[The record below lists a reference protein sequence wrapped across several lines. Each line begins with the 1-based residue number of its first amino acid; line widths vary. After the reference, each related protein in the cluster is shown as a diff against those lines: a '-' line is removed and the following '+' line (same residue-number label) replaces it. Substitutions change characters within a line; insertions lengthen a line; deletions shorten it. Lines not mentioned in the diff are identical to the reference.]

1 MQGGCQ
7 LGVQTVVGSQ
17 REVPVYCLSFVGE
30 LKAKSTGPVINDIV
44 QDNDPK
50 HKSYLVQEWIR
61 ESGIDVL
68 DWPPYSPDLN
78 PIENLWADVKR
89 RAEMDNPKTKEELK
103 TALRKS
109 WSEIDAR
116 LIKEL
121 IKSMSSDAS

>member
-1 MQGGCQ
+1 
-7 LGVQTVVGSQ
+7 L
-17 REVPVYCLSFVGE
+17 
-30 LKAKSTGPVINDIV
+30 

-50 HKSYLVQEWIR
+50 HKSNLVQEWIR
-61 ESGIDVL
+61 ASGIDVL

-89 RAEMDNPKTKEELK
+89 RAEMDNPKTKEDLK

-121 IKSMSSDAS
+121 IKSMSKRCKLVREKQGWMTGY